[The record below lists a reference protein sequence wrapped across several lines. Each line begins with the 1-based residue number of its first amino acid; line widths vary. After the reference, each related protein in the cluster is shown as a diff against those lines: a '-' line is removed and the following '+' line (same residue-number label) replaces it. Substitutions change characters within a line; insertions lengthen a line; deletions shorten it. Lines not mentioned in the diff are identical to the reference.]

1 MACMFVVT
9 DEKQDG
15 EVVVVV
21 EKNKMA
27 AKVVVEDVNKM
38 INLSKQISR
47 QSPAFF

>member
-38 INLSKQISR
+38 VNLSKQISR
-47 QSPAFF
+47 QFPAFF